1 MSLYR
6 TVLFAPAND
15 LRKAG
20 KALLLEAD
28 GVVLDLE
35 DAVAFS
41 EKRKARITIQ
51 EALNLPR
58 KGRVFVRINSAQSD
72 FILGDLLAVVGSSK
86 IDGIVLAKTE
96 SAEEVRQVDWL
107 ITKLE
112 KERELPKGQLEVVPF
127 IESARAV
134 LDSHVIASA
143 CSRVHR
149 LFFGGIDYLL
159 DIGASYSK
167 EALFFARSQLVAASR
182 AAGIESPIDTVY
194 PDLKDDEGLIADAWQ
209 ARLLG
214 FQGKLVIHPRQ
225 VGPINEVFTPSEAE
239 IEWARKIVT
248 AFEEAE
254 AGGVA
259 VIQVDGKMIE
269 YPIVNRARQIL
280 ALANIVKDRI

>member
-6 TVLFAPAND
+6 SILFAPAND

-35 DAVAFS
+35 DAVADS

-58 KGRVFVRINSAQSD
+58 KGKVFVRVNSARSD
-72 FILGDLLAVVGSSK
+72 FILGDLLAVVGSGK
-86 IDGIVLAKTE
+86 IDGIVLAKAE
-96 SAEEVRQVDWL
+96 SAEEVRWVDWL

-112 KERELPKGQLEVVPF
+112 QERELPKGQLELVPF

-134 LDSHVIASA
+134 LDSHAIASA
-143 CSRVHR
+143 CPRVHR
-149 LFFGGIDYLL
+149 LFLGGIDYLL

-167 EALFFARSQLVAASR
+167 EALFFARSQLVVSSR
-182 AAGIESPIDTVY
+182 AAGIESPVDTVY
-194 PDLKDDEGLIADAWQ
+194 PDFKDTEGLLADSRL
-209 ARLLG
+209 ARQLG
-214 FQGKLVIHPRQ
+214 FQGKLVIHPGQ
-225 VGPINEVFTPSEAE
+225 VGPVNEVFMPSADE
-239 IEWARKIVT
+239 IEWARKIVS

-254 AGGVA
+254 VRGIA
-259 VIQVDGKMIE
+259 VIQIDGKMIE
-269 YPIVNRARQIL
+269 YPVVNRARQVL
-280 ALANIVKDRI
+280 ALASGNQK